1 MSEDWWYGRR
11 RRRPF
16 SFFEEFEEM
25 FEEMQREFM
34 EEVKR
39 MIEMLPKDLVKET
52 RTPTGVRRQY
62 GPFVYGYSITI
73 GPDGKPIIRQFGN
86 IVPSALPRGVEVRPE
101 REPLVDVIEEDK
113 QVKVVAEIPGVRKE
127 DIDIRIEGRT
137 LFIRVDTEE
146 RKYYKDVNLP
156 AEVELSGVRATY
168 NNGVLEVTLP
178 KKAAEKPRGEKI
190 KVE

>member
-11 RRRPF
+11 RRRPM

-39 MIEMLPKDLVKET
+39 MMDMLPKELVKET
-52 RTPTGVRRQY
+52 RTATGVRRQY

-73 GPDGKPIIRQFGN
+73 GPDGKPVIRQFGN
-86 IVPSALPRGVEVRPE
+86 ILPSALPKGVEVRPE
-101 REPLVDVIEEDK
+101 REPLVDVIDEDK
-113 QVKVVAEIPGVRKE
+113 AVRVVAEIPGVKKE
-127 DIDIRIEGRT
+127 DIDLRVENRT
-137 LFIRVDTEE
+137 LYIRVDTEM
-146 RKYYKDVNLP
+146 RKYYKEVTLP
-156 AEVELSGVRATY
+156 ADIEISGVKASY

-178 KKAAEKPRGEKI
+178 KKTAEKPKGEKI
-190 KVE
+190 KIE